1 MTRSTR
7 TNARRLLTFVDYPWS
22 LDYRNID
29 EATVFLTHVK
39 DGITE
44 VASQLRLSIPP
55 NNIAWLDET
64 EGDYKFYI
72 HPDSDEGKRLLQTQK
87 HRHMS
92 LEDLSAHL
100 EVTRHAILAPS
111 PRFTSSSLSPNTMTN
126 YERFCMQLWWFLAF
140 IGDYHSM
147 LLLLSEIPRNVPS
160 MDVTSIKSFLQHK
173 YLPRHTPLCK
183 DDNPLTPVLDL
194 NGNQIL
200 SEGTVKNH
208 VWLNSAFAAF
218 QHLHLI
224 HHQNG
229 SYVLCCPTCRSNFQQ
244 EIASACPHHPT
255 QRYCHRGNP
264 ISSHI
269 LKRFK
274 KWLEDESHRRNY
286 KVLKR
291 QSLLPSDLVDMHMLV
306 SSTQFQLKHL
316 QMFTMLL
323 DALDTAMRKDG
334 YTSVQF
340 NHFEDYSDLWKC
352 DRVHGIKH
360 LAQGVKEKTDKDVQ
374 VYKIMFKDETPKLCF
389 LRHLLVYVHCTS
401 HGQGHL
407 FPETVHLVDEEVINP
422 PNFDEDGDPIPTF
435 PVTYMSVRYWIN
447 TRLST
452 NCRHGHIGSFGPHT
466 LRRSFYLFWTLAG
479 GVFESVMKHARHRDL
494 TTAQAYKEDTDVLV
508 EDIQGNPQLARIQ
521 PAWKWHHRLLAND
534 GQNLRRLQAFDPT
547 DIRLHTL
554 QEASTFFV
562 EQQLGVPSS
571 SADYRNPG
579 PLLDLAY
586 AREFSKRQDP
596 IQECLHLLQKL
607 PTTFREPLTT
617 QFHRALEHL
626 TNTIAMGTTNTTSSA
641 GMLPTGDS
649 HTLDQATSL
658 LLENNIAATTA
669 GPVLLT
675 PEVNNADTAG
685 PPLSPIQDDIRAVGV
700 VLFQGDRLNQEDT
713 ASSDDGHP
721 SICDTPGRLLDF
733 VPMSSTPIMAEGV
746 IGNIAHTLNF
756 QDNQVHVRRGQH
768 AINFQDLFMAHL
780 PELGGLRPPLPGQH
794 VVLEVDVQENRKTS
808 RVRHPYYK
816 LKACYAKELQ
826 TTFGL
831 RPIKILVRLCHEI
844 ICLSPPLL
852 EGDNLRRFTKGSSR
866 VRASRHI
873 FPKYMNR
880 FSKCFHICYS
890 QDVERLVLDHPHF
903 SPKDFVG
910 CHQCLNSTT

>member
-1 MTRSTR
+1 
-7 TNARRLLTFVDYPWS
+7 
-22 LDYRNID
+22 
-29 EATVFLTHVK
+29 
-39 DGITE
+39 
-44 VASQLRLSIPP
+44 
-55 NNIAWLDET
+55 
-64 EGDYKFYI
+64 
-72 HPDSDEGKRLLQTQK
+72 
-87 HRHMS
+87 
-92 LEDLSAHL
+92 
-100 EVTRHAILAPS
+100 
-111 PRFTSSSLSPNTMTN
+111 
-126 YERFCMQLWWFLAF
+126 
-140 IGDYHSM
+140 
-147 LLLLSEIPRNVPS
+147 
-160 MDVTSIKSFLQHK
+160 
-173 YLPRHTPLCK
+173 
-183 DDNPLTPVLDL
+183 
-194 NGNQIL
+194 
-200 SEGTVKNH
+200 
-208 VWLNSAFAAF
+208 
-218 QHLHLI
+218 
-224 HHQNG
+224 
-229 SYVLCCPTCRSNFQQ
+229 
-244 EIASACPHHPT
+244 
-255 QRYCHRGNP
+255 
-264 ISSHI
+264 
-269 LKRFK
+269 
-274 KWLEDESHRRNY
+274 
-286 KVLKR
+286 
-291 QSLLPSDLVDMHMLV
+291 
-306 SSTQFQLKHL
+306 
-316 QMFTMLL
+316 
-323 DALDTAMRKDG
+323 
-334 YTSVQF
+334 
-340 NHFEDYSDLWKC
+340 
-352 DRVHGIKH
+352 

-658 LLENNIAATTA
+658 VLENNIAATTA

-685 PPLSPIQDDIRAVGV
+685 PPLSPIQEDIRAVGV

-794 VVLEVDVQENRKTS
+794 VVLEVDVQEKRKTS